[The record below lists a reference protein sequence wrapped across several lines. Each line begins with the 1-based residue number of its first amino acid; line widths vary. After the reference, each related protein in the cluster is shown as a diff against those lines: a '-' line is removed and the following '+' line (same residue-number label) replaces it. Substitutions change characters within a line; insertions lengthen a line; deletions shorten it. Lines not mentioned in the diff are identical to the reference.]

1 MNQIIDLSEGHIG
14 TTDGTLEELF
24 NDTNDKIKDSRI
36 SFSTNY
42 TKVNISPYIKGM
54 FISISN
60 HKKDSYDIEK
70 NFRKQY
76 QSVLKA
82 VGIKVGRDDIHK
94 QYGLPSRATIN
105 GLIEKGIP
113 IAIAG
118 IHDYENEDKDDGITY
133 QHTHLLIYNIHHF
146 LPNNNKQL
154 ASCINRVRA
163 TQGRYVG
170 KKFRRDGVDVRPVGT
185 YKHYTN
191 EQFNDD
197 SFYDYLHNPL
207 NSPNRDC
214 LINYI
219 SKNRHNPDVNYRLT
233 YLYHNNDYLPVNLS
247 NRTITTN

>member
-1 MNQIIDLSEGHIG
+1 M
-14 TTDGTLEELF
+14 
-24 NDTNDKIKDSRI
+24 
-36 SFSTNY
+36 
-42 TKVNISPYIKGM
+42 
-54 FISISN
+54 
-60 HKKDSYDIEK
+60 
-70 NFRKQY
+70 
-76 QSVLKA
+76 
-82 VGIKVGRDDIHK
+82 
-94 QYGLPSRATIN
+94 
-105 GLIEKGIP
+105 IEKGIP

-133 QHTHLLIYNIHHF
+133 QHTHLLFYNIHHY

-191 EQFNDD
+191 EKFNDD

-233 YLYHNNDYLPVNLS
+233 YLYHNKNYLPVNLS

>member
-1 MNQIIDLSEGHIG
+1 MNQITDVSEGHTG
-14 TTDGTLEELF
+14 STDGTLEELF
-24 NDTNDKIKDSRI
+24 NDTNDTINDSRI
-36 SFSTNY
+36 SFSNNF
-42 TKVNISPYIKGM
+42 TKVSTNPYMKGM

-60 HKKDSYDIEK
+60 HKKDSHDIGK
-70 NFRKQY
+70 NFKKQY

-94 QYGLPSRATIN
+94 QHGLPSRATIYR
-105 GLIEKGIP
+105 LIDKGIP

-133 QHTHLLIYNIHHF
+133 QHTHILFYNIHHY

-191 EQFNDD
+191 EEFNDD

-219 SKNRHNPDVNYRLT
+219 SKNKHNPDVYYRLT
-233 YLYHNNDYLPVNLS
+233 YLYHNKNYLPVDLS

>member
-1 MNQIIDLSEGHIG
+1 MNHITDVSEGHTG
-14 TTDGTLEELF
+14 STEGTLEELF
-24 NDTNDKIKDSRI
+24 NDTNDTINDSRI
-36 SFSTNY
+36 SFSNNF
-42 TKVNISPYIKGM
+42 TKVSTNPYMKGM

-60 HKKDSYDIEK
+60 HKKDSHDIGK
-70 NFRKQY
+70 NFKKQY

-133 QHTHLLIYNIHHF
+133 QHTHILFYNIHHY

-185 YKHYTN
+185 YKHYLEHELEDTN
-191 EQFNDD
+191 
-197 SFYDYLHNPL
+197 YHDYLNIPL
-207 NSPNRDC
+207 NSPRRDC
-214 LINYI
+214 LMNYMAN
-219 SKNRHNPDVNYRLT
+219 NRHNPDVHYDLT
-233 YLYHNNDYLPVNLS
+233 YLYYDEDYLPLNLY
-247 NRTITTN
+247 NRTILTN

>member
-1 MNQIIDLSEGHIG
+1 MNHITDVSEGHTG
-14 TTDGTLEELF
+14 STDGTLEELF
-24 NDTNDKIKDSRI
+24 NDTNDTINDSRI
-36 SFSTNY
+36 SFSNNF
-42 TKVNISPYIKGM
+42 TKVSTNPYMKGM

-60 HKKDSYDIEK
+60 HKKDSHDIGK
-70 NFRKQY
+70 NFKKQY

-94 QYGLPSRATIN
+94 QHGLPSRATIN

-133 QHTHLLIYNIHHF
+133 QHTHLLFYNIHHY

-154 ASCINRVRA
+154 ASCIKRVGA

-185 YKHYTN
+185 YKHYNN
-191 EQFNDD
+191 ENFNDD

-207 NSPNRDC
+207 NSSNRDC

-233 YLYHNNDYLPVNLS
+233 YLYYNKNYLPVNLS

>member
-1 MNQIIDLSEGHIG
+1 MNKTRDLSKEHIG
-14 TTDGTLEELF
+14 STEGTLEELF
-24 NDTNDKIKDSRI
+24 NDNNDTIKDSRV
-36 SFSTNY
+36 SFSTNF
-42 TKVNISPYIKGM
+42 TKANINPYIRGM

-60 HKKDSYDIEK
+60 HKKNHHDIEK

-82 VGIKVGRDDIHK
+82 LGIKVGRDDIRNQK
-94 QYGLPSRATIN
+94 GLPSRATIN
-105 GLIEKGIP
+105 GLIDKGIP

-133 QHTHLLIYNIHHF
+133 QHTHLLFYNIHQF

-154 ASCINRVRA
+154 ASCITRVRG
-163 TQGRYVG
+163 TLGRYIG
-170 KKFRRDGVDVRPVGT
+170 KKFKRDGVDVRPVGT

-191 EQFNDD
+191 EQFDDD
-197 SFYDYLHNPL
+197 SFYDYLHNPF

-219 SKNRHNPDVNYRLT
+219 KKNRHNPDVNYRLT

>member
-1 MNQIIDLSEGHIG
+1 MNKTRELSKEHIG
-14 TTDGTLEELF
+14 STEGTLEELF
-24 NDTNDKIKDSRI
+24 NDNNDTIKDSRV
-36 SFSTNY
+36 SFSTNF
-42 TKVNISPYIKGM
+42 TKANINPYIRGM

-60 HKKDSYDIEK
+60 HKKNHYDIEK

-82 VGIKVGRDDIHK
+82 LGIKVGRDDIRNQK
-94 QYGLPSRATIN
+94 GLPSRATIN
-105 GLIEKGIP
+105 GLIDKGIP

-133 QHTHLLIYNIHHF
+133 QHTHLLFYNIHQF

-154 ASCINRVRA
+154 ASCITRVRG
-163 TQGRYVG
+163 TLGRYIG
-170 KKFRRDGVDVRPVGT
+170 KKFKRDGVDVRPVGT

-191 EQFNDD
+191 EQFDDD
-197 SFYDYLHNPL
+197 SFYDYLHNPF

-219 SKNRHNPDVNYRLT
+219 KKNRHNPDVNYRLT

>member
-1 MNQIIDLSEGHIG
+1 MNKTRDLSKEHIG
-14 TTDGTLEELF
+14 STEGTLEELF
-24 NDTNDKIKDSRI
+24 NDNNDTIKDSRV
-36 SFSTNY
+36 SFSTNF
-42 TKVNISPYIKGM
+42 TKANINPYIRGM

-60 HKKDSYDIEK
+60 HKKNHYDIEK

-82 VGIKVGRDDIHK
+82 LGIKVGRDDIRNQK
-94 QYGLPSRATIN
+94 GLPSRATIN
-105 GLIEKGIP
+105 GLIDKGIP

-133 QHTHLLIYNIHHF
+133 QHTHLLFYNIHQF

-154 ASCINRVRA
+154 ASCITRVRG
-163 TQGRYVG
+163 TLGRYIG
-170 KKFRRDGVDVRPVGT
+170 KKFKRDGVDVRPVGT

-191 EQFNDD
+191 EQFDDD
-197 SFYDYLHNPL
+197 SFYDYLHNPF

-219 SKNRHNPDVNYRLT
+219 KKNRHNPDVNYRLT

>member
-1 MNQIIDLSEGHIG
+1 MNKIIDLSKGHIG
-14 TTDGTLEELF
+14 STEGTLEELF
-24 NDTNDKIKDSRI
+24 NDTNDTIKDSRI
-36 SFSTNY
+36 SFSTNF
-42 TKVNISPYIKGM
+42 TKASINPYIRGM

-60 HKKDSYDIEK
+60 HKKSHYDIEK
-70 NFRKQY
+70 TFRKQY
-76 QSVLKA
+76 KSVLKA
-82 VGIKVGRDDIHK
+82 VGIKVGGDDIHK
-94 QYGLPSRATIN
+94 QKGLPIRATIN

-146 LPNNNKQL
+146 LPNDKKKL
-154 ASCINRVRA
+154 ASCIKRVRA
-163 TQGRYVG
+163 TLGRYVG

-191 EQFNDD
+191 EQFDDD
-197 SFYDYLHNPL
+197 SFYDYLHNPS

-219 SKNRHNPDVNYRLT
+219 TKNRHNPDVLYPLT

-247 NRTITTN
+247 NRTLTTN

>member
-1 MNQIIDLSEGHIG
+1 MNHITDVSEGHTG
-14 TTDGTLEELF
+14 STDGTLEELF
-24 NDTNDKIKDSRI
+24 NDTNDTIKDSRI
-36 SFSTNY
+36 SFSTNF

-60 HKKDSYDIEK
+60 HKKNSYDIEK

-82 VGIKVGRDDIHK
+82 LGIKVGRDDIHK
-94 QYGLPSRATIN
+94 QHGLPSRATIN
-105 GLIEKGIP
+105 GLIDKGIP

-133 QHTHLLIYNIHHF
+133 QHTHLLFYNIHHY

-154 ASCINRVRA
+154 ASCIKRVGA

-185 YKHYTN
+185 YKHYSN
-191 EQFNDD
+191 EQYNDD

-233 YLYHNNDYLPVNLS
+233 YLYYNKNYLPVNLS

>member
-1 MNQIIDLSEGHIG
+1 MNHVTDVSEGHTG
-14 TTDGTLEELF
+14 STDGTLEELF

-36 SFSTNY
+36 SFSTNF
-42 TKVNISPYIKGM
+42 TKANINPYIRGM

-60 HKKDSYDIEK
+60 HKKNHYDIEK
-70 NFRKQY
+70 TFRKQY

-82 VGIKVGRDDIHK
+82 VGIKVGGDDIHK
-94 QYGLPSRATIN
+94 QKGLPIRATIN

-146 LPNNNKQL
+146 LPNDKKQL
-154 ASCINRVRA
+154 ANCIKRVRA
-163 TQGRYVG
+163 TLGRYVG

-191 EQFNDD
+191 EQFDDD
-197 SFYDYLHNPL
+197 SFYDYLHNPS
-207 NSPNRDC
+207 NSPNQDC

-219 SKNRHNPDVNYRLT
+219 KKNRHNPDVNYPLT

-247 NRTITTN
+247 NRTLTTN

>member
-1 MNQIIDLSEGHIG
+1 MNHITDVSEGHTG
-14 TTDGTLEELF
+14 STDGTLEELF
-24 NDTNDKIKDSRI
+24 NDTNDTINDSRI
-36 SFSTNY
+36 SFSNNF
-42 TKVNISPYIKGM
+42 TKVSTNPYMKGM

-60 HKKDSYDIEK
+60 HKKDSHDIGK
-70 NFRKQY
+70 NFKKQY

-94 QYGLPSRATIN
+94 QHGLPSRATIN
-105 GLIEKGIP
+105 RLIDKGIP

-146 LPNNNKQL
+146 LPNDKKEL
-154 ASCINRVRA
+154 ASCIKRVRA
-163 TQGRYVG
+163 TLGRYVG

-191 EQFNDD
+191 EQFDDD
-197 SFYDYLHNPL
+197 SFYDYLHNPS

-219 SKNRHNPDVNYRLT
+219 NKNRHNPDVPYPLT
-233 YLYHNNDYLPVNLS
+233 YLYYNKNYLPVDLS

>member
-1 MNQIIDLSEGHIG
+1 MNKTRDLSKEHIG
-14 TTDGTLEELF
+14 STEGTLEELF
-24 NDTNDKIKDSRI
+24 NDNNDTIKDSRV
-36 SFSTNY
+36 SFSTNF
-42 TKVNISPYIKGM
+42 TKANINPYIRGM

-60 HKKDSYDIEK
+60 HKKNHYDIEK

-82 VGIKVGRDDIHK
+82 LGIKVGRDDIRNQK
-94 QYGLPSRATIN
+94 GLPSRATIN
-105 GLIEKGIP
+105 GLIDKGIP

-133 QHTHLLIYNIHHF
+133 QHTHLLFYNIHQF

-154 ASCINRVRA
+154 ASCIKRVKG
-163 TQGRYVG
+163 TLGRYIG
-170 KKFRRDGVDVRPVGT
+170 KKFKRDGVDVRPVGT

-191 EQFNDD
+191 EQFDDD
-197 SFYDYLHNPL
+197 SFYDYLHNPF

-219 SKNRHNPDVNYRLT
+219 KKNRHNPDVNYRLT